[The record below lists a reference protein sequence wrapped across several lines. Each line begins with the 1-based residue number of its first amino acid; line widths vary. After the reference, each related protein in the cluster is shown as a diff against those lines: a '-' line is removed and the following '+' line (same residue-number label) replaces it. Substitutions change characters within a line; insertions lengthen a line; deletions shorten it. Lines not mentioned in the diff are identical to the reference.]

1 MNIAI
6 RNKGKIF
13 SLSLA
18 HMVNDWYMNYIQTL
32 LPYIVAAGISIS
44 KGAFL
49 ISIFTITSSLLQPV
63 FGYLIDKRNK
73 HWLCY
78 IGTIWMAVLL
88 SMIGLFRS
96 YIALVLVVAL
106 AGLGTAAFHPQASA
120 MTAACSGERK
130 GLFQAVFIAAG
141 NVGWAFTPLIAVPI
155 VEHYG
160 LRITPV
166 FALPGIAITV
176 LLFYVVPKI
185 QPASKPAP
193 TPLLPALRSAW
204 SQLLKVMLV
213 VAFRSL
219 TYFSMVSFLPM
230 YLLQKKIPSIVSSR
244 LVFIMLFSGA
254 LGGLLGGF
262 LSDKFGRKIVIIVS
276 LSAASPVFF
285 LFLMTNGIISYI
297 FLTLAGAL
305 LLASFSVTVVIAQNA
320 ISKNAAMASG
330 LMLGAGTG
338 IGGLGVGAMGILVE
352 NLGISFAVN
361 LLIWF
366 PLMAGLLGIGI
377 KEKNSINIKTN
388 KEVQKN
394 EINGSC

>member
-377 KEKNSINIKTN
+377 KEKNSSI
-388 KEVQKN
+388 
-394 EINGSC
+394 